1 MISQLQV
8 SKDISGGTDDVVSV
22 LQEQVRSQQEKITDL
37 ADEVDRYRRNLKEK
51 EAILAAR
58 EKVNVFFK
66 LFSLE
71 LIDVLNSVLSFF

>member
-1 MISQLQV
+1 MYIFQVISQLQV

-22 LQEQVRSQQEKITDL
+22 LQEQVRSQQEKIAQL

-58 EKVNVFFK
+58 EKV
-66 LFSLE
+66 
-71 LIDVLNSVLSFF
+71 DVPSYDS

>member
-58 EKVNVFFK
+58 EKVNIAFNC
-66 LFSLE
+66 SHW
-71 LIDVLNSVLSFF
+71 

>member
-8 SKDISGGTDDVVSV
+8 SKDISGGTDNVVSV

-71 LIDVLNSVLSFF
+71 LIDDLNSILSFF